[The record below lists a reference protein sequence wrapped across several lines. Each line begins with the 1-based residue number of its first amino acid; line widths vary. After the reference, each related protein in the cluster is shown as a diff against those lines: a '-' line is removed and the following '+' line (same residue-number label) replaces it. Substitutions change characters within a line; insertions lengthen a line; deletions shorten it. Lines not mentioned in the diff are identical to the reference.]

1 MITTEVIKL
10 GFPPRPTTAGGLPS
24 LGRRDIATPKLDGM
38 RILIP
43 RDHVAVYNRHGK
55 PFTKMTDEAFLPEMH
70 RYLCMHSDESVAWW
84 DLEYLPGVNSAVIID
99 VCERT
104 FERDYHARR
113 RLMELLPRTAIFK
126 ESAKIIPGQIYMFPV
141 YYDPK
146 TAIHWYKLMEAHYKN
161 IGKSYLWEGV
171 VTVDTTLPY
180 MLTRKQSMNMEMHMK
195 YKFR

>member
-1 MITTEVIKL
+1 MPVLDKVKL

-55 PFTKMTDEAFLPEMH
+55 PFTKMTDQSFLPEMH

-113 RLMELLPRTAIFK
+113 RLMQNVFTEVCPRFTTITVP
-126 ESAKIIPGQIYMFPV
+126 SQVSVFPV
-141 YYDPK
+141 YYDEE